1 MKKQANRGFIFS
13 SMLLALGGM
22 VLLSAFL
29 VAERVFL
36 VRDNTPQVQ
45 VDLLAASLTQAEHSR
60 TGNIASDAAASR
72 GSTGKASF
80 ATTDSKQI
88 WSTETVVNL
97 FSDTYTG
104 LNGMETVNG
113 TGDRLVAPGTENS
126 YTFQLNNTGSVALD
140 YRMEVE
146 AYFGSEAY
154 QIPVE
159 VQFSDKAG
167 TYYAGSETDWAQ
179 VLELNNVADSGV
191 LAAGQDANYTLNWR
205 WLYEDAT
212 EGGDTFDTALG
223 NWAVDEDLTLTV
235 IIRTYAEAD
244 VNLSATAKAPKT
256 GDTGDLAQWMI
267 LGGAACAAI
276 VVLLVVILRKDK
288 QKKEEPYGT

>member
-1 MKKQANRGFIFS
+1 MKRQANRGYVIS
-13 SMLLALGGM
+13 AALLVLGGM
-22 VLLSAFL
+22 VLLSAYF

-45 VDLLAASLTQAEHSR
+45 VDLLAASLTQAEHPR
-60 TGNIASDAAASR
+60 TGNTASGVAASH

-80 ATTDSKQI
+80 TTTDSKQI
-88 WSTETVVNL
+88 WSTETVVDL

-104 LNGMETVNG
+104 LDGMESVNG
-113 TGDRLVAPGTENS
+113 TGTHLVAPGTENS
-126 YTFQLNNTGSVALD
+126 YTFQLNNTGFVALD

-146 AYFGSEAY
+146 AYFGSQAY

-159 VQFSDKAG
+159 VQLSDRAG
-167 TYYAGSETDWAQ
+167 TYYAGSETGWAQ
-179 VLELNNVADSGV
+179 VMELNNVADSGV
-191 LAAGQDANYTLNWR
+191 LAAGQNANYTLNWR
-205 WLYEDAT
+205 WLYEDAA
-212 EGGDTFDTALG
+212 EGGDAFDTALG

-244 VNLSATAKAPKT
+244 VNPSATAKAPKT
-256 GDTGDLAQWMI
+256 GDTGNLVQWMI

-288 QKKEEPYGT
+288 DRKEEPHGI